1 MLWINFSNFVNM
13 LKYKCGKI
21 EINFTKLYM
30 NVLDDVIKFVC
41 FFFFHMYKQ
50 IYFMLWINFGY
61 FVNMCKYKCAKVENL
76 K

>member
-30 NVLDDVIKFVC
+30 NVLDDVIKFVW
-41 FFFFHMYKQ
+41 FFFSICTNKS
-50 IYFMLWINFGY
+50 ISCFG
-61 FVNMCKYKCAKVENL
+61 
-76 K
+76 

>member
-30 NVLDDVIKFVC
+30 NVLDDVIKFVW
-41 FFFFHMYKQ
+41 FFFFSYVQTNLFHALDKFWLLCKHVQ
-50 IYFMLWINFGY
+50 
-61 FVNMCKYKCAKVENL
+61 VQMCKS
-76 K
+76 